1 MILPGILAAGVTL
14 LGWVLAQI
22 LFLRWVDHRIH
33 FRARFFLY
41 LLSFLIFLVWQRPTP
56 PLNILNGALL
66 HLLFFCNFMAF
77 YYAVAQ
83 PVTLRILVEAK
94 KSPQGILEKNR
105 LYQNY
110 SLRFMIQKR
119 LSALVQSGYLAKEGE
134 RYFLTAK
141 GKWFARI
148 FLKGS
153 ELYGVERV

>member
-1 MILPGILAAGVTL
+1 
-14 LGWVLAQI
+14 
-22 LFLRWVDHRIH
+22 
-33 FRARFFLY
+33 
-41 LLSFLIFLVWQRPTP
+41 
-56 PLNILNGALL
+56 
-66 HLLFFCNFMAF
+66 MAF